1 MMWSVASVEAQAS
14 GAVTAPADSARLTVT
29 VRNEADGRV
38 PNAEVIVVLQ
48 DREVR
53 KRTDATGVVRFAL
66 VPDTLELLVRGI
78 GYTEQTHA
86 LAIGSGESGA
96 TVKLQR
102 QSTTLGA
109 VHTVAERSMTARE
122 MEIDNRIRSGI
133 PTDHIRREYID
144 KVNPISLL
152 QMIQRMRGVTIGTT
166 VEGTRVPMTLRGDR
180 PSLLTPRRPCFLRIM
195 VDNILLPEKTDLD
208 AIPPVD
214 VYAVELFAPA
224 RIPREFAGT
233 RNDLWCG
240 LIAVWTRTQ

>member
-1 MMWSVASVEAQAS
+1 M
-14 GAVTAPADSARLTVT
+14 
-29 VRNEADGRV
+29 
-38 PNAEVIVVLQ
+38 
-48 DREVR
+48 
-53 KRTDATGVVRFAL
+53 
-66 VPDTLELLVRGI
+66 
-78 GYTEQTHA
+78 
-86 LAIGSGESGA
+86 
-96 TVKLQR
+96 KLQR

-180 PSLLTPRRPCFLRIM
+180 PL
-195 VDNILLPEKTDLD
+195 VDPTAPMFSAHHGGQHSVARKTDLD

-224 RIPREFAGT
+224 RIPRSSPARAMT
-233 RNDLWCG
+233 CG
-240 LIAVWTRTQ
+240 AA